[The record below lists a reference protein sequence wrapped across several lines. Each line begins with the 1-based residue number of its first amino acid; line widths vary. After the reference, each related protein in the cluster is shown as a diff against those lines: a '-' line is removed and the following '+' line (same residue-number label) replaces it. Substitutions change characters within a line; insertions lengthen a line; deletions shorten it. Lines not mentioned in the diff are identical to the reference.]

1 MCSHRMESTCA
12 FVASKGDHEHDARSS
27 TPSGNL
33 MRIVV
38 ILLGK
43 DSYRQE
49 KKIELKHLVHGV
61 LSIRIQD
68 VRVLAVDKER
78 PCQIAFLSRV
88 S

>member
-1 MCSHRMESTCA
+1 M
-12 FVASKGDHEHDARSS
+12 
-27 TPSGNL
+27 L
-33 MRIVV
+33 IVV

-49 KKIELKHLVHGV
+49 KNELKHLVHGV

-78 PCQIAFLSRV
+78 PCQIALLSRV
-88 S
+88 SWPISHFSYSSGKKRHGISLDT

>member
-1 MCSHRMESTCA
+1 
-12 FVASKGDHEHDARSS
+12 
-27 TPSGNL
+27 

-38 ILLGK
+38 ILLGE

-78 PCQIAFLSRV
+78 PCQIAFLNRV

>member
-1 MCSHRMESTCA
+1 
-12 FVASKGDHEHDARSS
+12 
-27 TPSGNL
+27 

-68 VRVLAVDKER
+68 VRVLAEDKER